1 MEIKPEIKP
10 ELWDAQPGWLNTAS
24 YGLPPRAAF
33 QEMQNALDEWRH
45 GRVSWEGWDD
55 STGRARA
62 AFGALLGVPAGDVA
76 VGSTAAG
83 LIGTIAAS
91 LPDGAKVVVPEIEFT
106 SNLFPWLVQKDRGIQ
121 VETVPL
127 DKLVESVDARTSVVA
142 VSAVQS
148 STGEVAPFDELVEAA
163 RAVGAYLVVD
173 ASQAAGWLPL
183 DWSKADAV
191 VVAGYKWLMSPRGTA
206 YAYLSPGLRETLRP
220 INASWYAA
228 EDVHAGYYG
237 PMNLATDARRFDV
250 SPAWFSWVGAAPAV
264 ELLVEL
270 GVEQV
275 HAHNVALANRFRG
288 GLGLPPG
295 NSAIVSAD
303 VPGADERLAA
313 AGIRAAVRDGR
324 LRVSFHAYSTP
335 ADVDRALDAL
345 T

>member
-1 MEIKPEIKP
+1 VKIEP

-33 QEMQNALDEWRH
+33 QEMQIALDDWRH

-62 AFGALLGVPAGDVA
+62 AFAALLGVPAGDIA

-83 LIGTIAAS
+83 LVGTIAAS
-91 LPDGAKVVVPEIEFT
+91 LPAGAKVVVPEIEFT
-106 SNLFPWLVQKDRGIQ
+106 SNLFPWLVQLDRGVQ

-127 DKLVESVDARTSVVA
+127 DKLVEAVDARTSVVA

-148 STGEVAPFDELVEAA
+148 STGEVVPFDELAEAA
-163 RAVGAYLVVD
+163 HAVGAHFVVD

-183 DWSKADAV
+183 NWKNADAV
-191 VVAGYKWLMSPRGTA
+191 VVSGYKWLMSPRGTA
-206 YAYLSPGLRETLRP
+206 YAYLSPRLRETLRP

-228 EDVHAGYYG
+228 EDVHTGYYG
-237 PMNLATDARRFDV
+237 PEMRLAADARRFDV
-250 SPAWFSWVGAAPAV
+250 SPAWFSWVGAAPTV

-270 GVEQV
+270 GVEQI
-275 HAHNVALANRFRG
+275 HEHNVGLANRFRA

-295 NSAIVSAD
+295 DSAIVSTD

-324 LRVSFHAYSTP
+324 LRVSFHAYTTT
-335 ADVDRALDAL
+335 ADVDRALEAL
-345 T
+345 TAR